1 MLDTLLGA
9 SPAIRRLQSGSARM
23 LHSVGITANR
33 ATVAAVMIGVLAGV
47 AFAIDRVGLGIVLL
61 AMSAALDALDGTL
74 ARDFGGASTPFGGV
88 MDLSF
93 DRVVEA
99 AVIVGIVWR
108 HPALNFYALLLVASW
123 YVNITVFLAVGAAM
137 ERTGPKL
144 IDYPPGILERTEAM
158 IFFAVL
164 ALVESQN
171 VTWLGAVLCLAMTA
185 LEIVT
190 GAQRFLFGRAH
201 LHKAEQSRIQ
211 S

>member
-1 MLDTLLGA
+1 MLDSILGA
-9 SPAIRRLQSGSARM
+9 SPAIRRIQSTGARI
-23 LHSVGITANR
+23 LYSVGVTANG
-33 ATVAAVMIGVLAGV
+33 ATIAAAIIGVVAGV
-47 AFAIDRVGLGIVLL
+47 AFAMGRVGLGIVLL
-61 AMSAALDALDGTL
+61 AMSAALDALDGTI
-74 ARDFGGASTPFGGV
+74 AREFDGASTPFGGV

-93 DRVVEA
+93 DRVVET

-108 HPALNFYALLLVASW
+108 HRELDFYALLLVASW

-144 IDYPPGILERTEAM
+144 IDYPPGILERTEAL

-164 ALVESQN
+164 ALAES
-171 VTWLGAVLCLAMTA
+171 TRYLAFMGPVLCLAMTS

-201 LHKAEQSRIQ
+201 LR
-211 S
+211 